1 MSILKNFT
9 RNEHQWKLTACE
21 HAYETTNHVQFP
33 VTFQQC
39 GLRDAIVFIILNVG
53 LFPSL
58 WKKLNI
64 TKSVEMW

>member
-1 MSILKNFT
+1 MSILKNFS

-53 LFPSL
+53 LDSSL
-58 WKKLNI
+58 WEKIKYH
-64 TKSVEMW
+64 

>member
-1 MSILKNFT
+1 MSILKNLT

-21 HAYETTNHVQFP
+21 HACETTNHVQFP

-53 LFPSL
+53 LFASL
-58 WKKLNI
+58 WEKIKYH
-64 TKSVEMW
+64 

>member
-1 MSILKNFT
+1 MSIFEKFHSK
-9 RNEHQWKLTACE
+9 HQLNLTACE

>member
-1 MSILKNFT
+1 MSIFEKFHSK
-9 RNEHQWKLTACE
+9 HQLNLTACE

-64 TKSVEMW
+64 TKSAEMW

>member
-1 MSILKNFT
+1 MSILKNFS

-39 GLRDAIVFIILNVG
+39 GLRDGIVFIILNVG
-53 LFPSL
+53 LDSSL
-58 WKKLNI
+58 WEKN
-64 TKSVEMW
+64 

>member
-1 MSILKNFT
+1 MSIFEKFHSK
-9 RNEHQWKLTACE
+9 HQLNLTACE
-21 HAYETTNHVQFP
+21 HAYETTNHVQ
-33 VTFQQC
+33 FQQC

>member
-21 HAYETTNHVQFP
+21 HAYESTNHVQFP

-53 LFPSL
+53 LDSSL
-58 WKKLNI
+58 WEKIKYH
-64 TKSVEMW
+64 